1 MVNRPVV
8 ITLHGIR
15 TRGEWQKRIAPLIA
29 RYGMIPVLLDYG
41 YFNLLQFL
49 NPWSRDKRVRW
60 LRDEVARVRSDFP
73 DSPVSVVAHSLG
85 TYLVARLIEEEPNF
99 NFATL
104 IFSGCIVDAEH
115 KWAAHLDNN
124 RIGHLANYVAHQDIW
139 PKLARQV
146 IRGPRAGVAGVTGFS
161 DKHYSLYQHAHPSY
175 GHSDYFSPN
184 TFEAMWLPKL
194 VLPQRQFINML
205 RGLLAEC
212 TRLLGAAMPDC
223 HARTRLFIRL
233 RGSRDFQQADGMHV
247 ASGEAARYSDD
258 ELGYKLTDGSAS
270 GPYLQA
276 PPAFQAA
283 LTKVATQWCAAGGH
297 QPSQGRA
304 DVVAAVAAPLLAAA
318 LPQAMAVGMVVVEV
332 LARRPDNVSQL
343 APVVSPLVPQLLQEV
358 AQAGGLL
365 QALFP
370 KEWV

>member
-49 NPWSRDKRVRW
+49 SPWSRNKRVMW
-60 LRDEVARVRSDFP
+60 LRDEVARVRADFP
-73 DSPVSVVAHSLG
+73 DSSISVVAHSLG

-115 KWAAHLDNN
+115 KWAAHLDNH
-124 RIGHLANYVAHQDIW
+124 RIGHLANYVARQDIW

-146 IRGPRAGVAGVTGFS
+146 IRGPRAGVAGVSGFS
-161 DKHYSLYQHAHPSY
+161 DKHYSLYQHAHPRY

-194 VLPQRQFINML
+194 VLPQRQFIELL
-205 RGLLAEC
+205 RGLLAEV
-212 TRLLGAAMPDC
+212 TRLLGAVQPEC
-223 HARTRLFIRL
+223 HTRTRLFVRL

-247 ASGEAARYSDD
+247 ASAEAARYTTD
-258 ELGYKLTDGSAS
+258 ELSYKLTDGTAS

-283 LTKVATQWCAAGGH
+283 HTKVATQWCAGAG
-297 QPSQGRA
+297 QAPSQGRA
-304 DVVAAVAAPLLAAA
+304 DVVAAVAAPLVAAA
-318 LPQAMAVGMVVVEV
+318 QPQSMAVGMVVVEV
-332 LARRPDNVSQL
+332 LARRPDNLGQL
-343 APVVSPLVPQLLQEV
+343 AQTLAPHVPMLLQEV
-358 AQAGGLL
+358 ARAGGLL
-365 QALFP
+365 QGMFP